1 MFDWFMRDEADQ
13 PRAPADEE
21 PIILVEVFVTRRA
34 GGEYLARLSID
45 EQAGWVEHAADDP
58 LTALAGASQA
68 AHESLAARM
77 NAARATRERER
88 PTNDR
93 SRAHP

>member
-1 MFDWFMRDEADQ
+1 M
-13 PRAPADEE
+13 
-21 PIILVEVFVTRRA
+21 LVEVFVTRRA

-45 EQAGWVEHAADDP
+45 EQAGWVEHEADDP

-77 NAARATRERER
+77 NAARATRERS
-88 PTNDR
+88 TSDR
-93 SRAHP
+93 SRARP